1 MSSSEKDLRIVQQD
15 GQVVYIPASGNE
27 IPLARLAHE
36 CGYRIDS
43 MSAALDVS
51 PRHLRRMF
59 TEGLGISPK
68 KWFRSE
74 RMVYAR
80 NLLRSGL
87 SIKEVSERL
96 GFGGQ
101 KDLYLEFKEYY
112 GLPPSS
118 FLAQET
124 KRVKG
129 SLGIRK

>member
-1 MSSSEKDLRIVQQD
+1 MSRSEKDLRIVQRD
-15 GQVVYIPASGNE
+15 GQVIYIPTAGTE
-27 IPLARLAHE
+27 VPLASLAHE
-36 CGYRIDS
+36 CGYRIDTLS
-43 MSAALDVS
+43 SVLNVS

-87 SIKEVSERL
+87 SIKEASDKL
-96 GFGGQ
+96 GFNAQ

-112 GLPPSS
+112 GLSPSS
-118 FLAQET
+118 YLTQEND
-124 KRVKG
+124 RVMEK
-129 SLGIRK
+129 LGLRR